1 MKLPGTKFKRQK
13 RRWLFTQQMADM
25 HSTLPKK
32 KKKNSLDAKNLQEVK
47 GIFDKYLE
55 QGLLIGY

>member
-25 HSTLPKK
+25 RSTFFLAK
-32 KKKNSLDAKNLQEVK
+32 SLDAKNLQEVK

-55 QGLLIGY
+55 HGLLKGY